1 MNQTITWGAVAG
13 ATGLIATLYFVSGTS
28 TQEAGAN
35 PTSKPNP
42 SVVLAESKGSNQAT
56 ETPAPLDPTSQ
67 AEPIVVAKLDD
78 TTMAP
83 KNAADMI
90 HSTLSSNKKTGTY
103 ASNNIALFASQD
115 ALQQAPSEV
124 VADMNDRW
132 LNIND
137 GYLSHHTH
145 WHDAN
150 RSDVTFENFTQS
162 LYFFPADEK
171 FSSVTAVCK
180 NRTNYS
186 EVLLYADGKKWFD
199 LNQGGRH
206 PDSVTL
212 WDWYNT
218 VAIRSGDQTF
228 IEHVTP
234 KTRRWNAPISRDLSD
249 EILRTGQFEVYV
261 EANPYRSSGKMLSK
275 KDKQSSK
282 EKPSLNLKTTV
293 TIDNLAEVQNCFD
306 TRKASRHDPIETAA
320 FDENIH
326 WIE

>member
-28 TQEAGAN
+28 TQEAEAN
-35 PTSKPNP
+35 PTSTPNP
-42 SVVLAESKGSNQAT
+42 SVVLAEPKRSNQAT
-56 ETPAPLDPTSQ
+56 AAPVDHAST

-83 KNAADMI
+83 KNAADAI
-90 HSTLSSNKKTGTY
+90 HSTLSADKKTGQY
-103 ASNNIALFASQD
+103 ASNNIALFASRE
-115 ALQQAPSEV
+115 AIQQAPAEV

-150 RSDVTFENFTQS
+150 RSDVTFENFTRS

-212 WDWYNT
+212 
-218 VAIRSGDQTF
+218 
-228 IEHVTP
+228 
-234 KTRRWNAPISRDLSD
+234 
-249 EILRTGQFEVYV
+249 
-261 EANPYRSSGKMLSK
+261 
-275 KDKQSSK
+275 
-282 EKPSLNLKTTV
+282 
-293 TIDNLAEVQNCFD
+293 
-306 TRKASRHDPIETAA
+306 
-320 FDENIH
+320 
-326 WIE
+326 